1 MVLDIKNCICA
12 DIEKHFYTAGA
23 SRILTPA
30 IPQIIGLSCTLEITA
45 SHIFANYTCLRKQK
59 VRSDCRVLRTS
70 FTCKCCYYFA
80 LAQQITRPTTVVV
93 FFLDKHAL
101 FDYVL
106 EFLHGF

>member
-1 MVLDIKNCICA
+1 MHDIKNCVCA
-12 DIEKHFYTAGA
+12 DDIEEHFYTAGA
-23 SRILTPA
+23 SRILTCNTA
-30 IPQIIGLSCTLEITA
+30 NCSLITLGITA
-45 SHIFANYTCLRKQK
+45 SHIFANYTCVRKQK
-59 VRSDCRVLRTS
+59 VRNDCRVLRTS

-80 LAQQITRPTTVVV
+80 LAQQITRPTTVVE